1 MTALGIDGGQSGLR
15 LRFVDDTAVIE
26 AATVSQADDDLAS
39 AYAASLRAALPAAAG
54 PVARAVAGLSAIPD
68 DDAGRRRLAEVL
80 RSVIGADEVWLTG
93 DAVTAHRAAFAGGAG
108 VVLAAGTGVA
118 CLALDADG
126 GAPRI
131 IDGAGYLIDDDGG
144 AFRIGS
150 AGLRAAVRAHDGRG
164 PATSLLAR
172 ACVAF
177 DSPPEQLAAAVHRR
191 SRAAT
196 DVADFARAVLEE
208 AADDAEASE
217 IVRSAAEALV
227 VTTRAA
233 LQVAGSD
240 APVALGGRLLATGS
254 PLRARYVEALE
265 RSGLADVA
273 LVDAPSPLDGACAF
287 ASDDDPGRYSPLVL
301 RLDSAPGLVGGSVA
315 RDYITIVTG
324 LVAAAADENR
334 AAIDAAADAVA
345 DCVAGGGLV
354 HTFGTGHSHLL
365 AEELFYR
372 AGGIAA
378 VDPILVEPL
387 MLHAG
392 AVASTEQERR
402 TGYAAEILAAHDIQA
417 GDVMLIASNSGGNR
431 VSTELAALSRE
442 RGAVVVAVTSLAHAT
457 SPLARRSDEPRL
469 HELADIVLDNGGA
482 PGDAALTVPGMTTP
496 VGPTSTVVGAALLQ
510 AVVAEAVARLV
521 ARGVDPGVFR
531 SANTEGGDDA
541 NAALVARF
549 AGRVRA
555 L

>member
-15 LRFVDDTAVIE
+15 LRQVGTDEVVE

-39 AYAASLRAALPAAAG
+39 AYAASLRAVLPAQAVG
-54 PVARAVAGLSAIPD
+54 LVRAVAGLSAIPD

-80 RSVIGADEVWLTG
+80 RSVTGAEQVWLTG
-93 DAVTAHRAAFAGGAG
+93 DAVTAHRAAFAGGQG

-118 CLALDADG
+118 CLALDDLS
-126 GAPRI
+126 GAPHHV
-131 IDGAGYLIDDDGG
+131 DGAGYLIDDDGG

-172 ACVAF
+172 ACDQFETDAA
-177 DSPPEQLAAAVHRR
+177 DLAAAVHRR
-191 SRAAT
+191 SRAVT
-196 DVADFARAVLEE
+196 DVAGFARIVLDESTRDGAAGLIVLD
-208 AADDAEASE
+208 AAD
-217 IVRSAAEALV
+217 ALV
-227 VTTRAA
+227 RTVRAA
-233 LQVAGSD
+233 LVLAGAD
-240 APVALGGRLLATGS
+240 APLAIGGRLLADGS
-254 PLRARYVEALE
+254 PLRTAFLAALATARL
-265 RSGLADVA
+265 GKGDVT
-273 LVDAPSPLDGACAF
+273 DAPSPLDGACAF
-287 ASDDDPGRYSPLVL
+287 ATDTDPGRYAPLVL
-301 RLDSAPGLVGGSVA
+301 RLEGPPSLVPGLVA
-315 RDYITIVTG
+315 RDYLALAAE
-324 LVAAAADENR
+324 LVHAAGDANG
-334 AAIDAAADAVA
+334 AAIDAAADAIA

-402 TGYAAEILAAHDIQA
+402 TGYAAEILAAHDVRQ

-442 RGAVVVAVTSLAHAT
+442 RGAVVIAVTSLAHAT
-457 SPLARRSDEPRL
+457 SPLARAVDEPRL

-482 PGDAALTVPGMTTP
+482 PGDAAVTVPGMTTA
-496 VGPTSTVVGAALLQ
+496 VGPTSTVVGAAILQ

-531 SANTEGGDDA
+531 SANTTGGDAA
-541 NAALVARF
+541 NAALVAQF
-549 AGRVRA
+549 SSRVRA